1 MSTEPER
8 FFPFHSSHLSSVSS
22 VTWLQP
28 RQPQRAWIA
37 RFLPNARRPLSQVL
51 LAQIPAPPFSASPAA
66 ASMGVVPGSR
76 LRRESGRGRGTSVD
90 TRIGTEG
97 GSGRWQRGSESS
109 ASVEFAGGPHVGAMI
124 SPRGSSSAST
134 STNTGRG
141 SSAHVSH
148 LDAALIGPTAA
159 AAFTADVHAMAWPAA
174 LRNPGFAVHGGAGAG
189 EGGGGKS
196 DAGSSIAAA
205 SAAQLPSNTTGPT
218 TASGSKSNSSVAV
231 NSGVR
236 NRGSSGRGG
245 GQRPSSRRP
254 TAQIRIDRIPPDT
267 SAETVATFVRDT
279 LGVIVD
285 RVKIKGYTRI
295 RALPAGR
302 ATASAASTGG
312 AAGAGER
319 AVVEGTRYRE
329 EWVSA
334 GYGYADFLTAE
345 VAEFVMAREEAL
357 VLKGQQ
363 LALQCTMEQRREPEG
378 LLSHA
383 NVHLG
388 SIHQP
393 GQLALTWRSK
403 PESCRVEFDFLER
416 RVRVVVQAKA
426 GERGRGG
433 AGWGGRAAGEGG
445 AREDAGAALCGGS
458 LASIPLAFQRVEY
471 KLEWRMRDVRLW
483 GTKDGTPP
491 DTDGP
496 GLTSSLLLLLFVP
509 PAVFSRAC
517 DDDVWQLEPDR
528 WFPDDGDPWTRT
540 TDEHFLPAGARA
552 GACTSAEAGACV
564 GVGDDGR
571 GGAGA
576 GRWDSG
582 PGSGGGRGVS
592 GWKGLV
598 WSGGVLGAASVM
610 QVSVSVRHGIHVRRI
625 AEHMRTAS
633 LHLRARYLGDPPRV
647 AITAHYA
654 AAPPIHLTLFI
665 SLDPSWLPNTTQGTV
680 PPTAV
685 TASLYR
691 TLAYEPVPAAVA
703 VLIEFLRFSRPEFD
717 PARKFCQIAR
727 AMRHH
732 GRLQTRGGT
741 DTGRAKEPEG
751 TREHQS
757 ERGAEQQGSVVGEL
771 ELQPQS
777 QQEQRD
783 TEEKAGEASEGES
796 STWPW
801 RLPANHVVVFRLLIT
816 PLGAQC
822 CMPGVELTN
831 RVLTHYCPHAHRF
844 LRVTFTDEGLK
855 TLSPS
860 ALRDAAGRREGVAGH
875 TDVYRRILSLVEEGF
890 SLCGRHYRFLA
901 SSASQ
906 LREKSAWFLAEDDAL
921 SLTVASVQAWMGTF
935 SAIRN
940 VAKCAARMG
949 QCFSARFTSLPLPRA
964 HVRMIPDV
972 TRGNLCFTDGV
983 GAVSPEAG
991 KALADAI
998 APYLDRPQVEHE
1010 ADPHRKA
1017 GGIGSNGGRNSGSR
1031 AAIAMDGGSTS
1042 GVHRQ
1047 VVNLMFR
1054 QGDYA
1059 TDSWMHAGEGA
1070 GASGSSDVHV
1080 DAAAVNETL
1089 PGVAA
1094 EGEGSTAT
1102 SATEAA
1108 AGAAAVTHM
1117 WIRPSMVKFESQHA
1131 DVEVVNWTR
1140 PLPCFL
1146 NREIITLLSTLGVPD
1161 HVFLHMQVSQ
1171 STPAPFYAHPFYLY
1185 PRVRS
1190 TSLAC
1195 LRLAREAAIA
1205 FDFPKTGVAGQ
1216 MPHDLRVQEYPDFME
1231 KGPSKET
1238 YESNKV
1244 LGRLYRAVKDT
1255 AVVYDDD
1262 DLPRVVPAVAEE
1274 EGAGGEETAQE
1285 RREWEEEAAR
1295 QVQEAREVREGAGE
1309 GMGWE
1314 DEVAVLEDGRTRLQ
1328 WARVEEVGRAYTEDP
1343 SVEGFEQHVQEDR
1356 ELKWAYD
1363 RSMLHILH
1371 QFGIMTEAEVATGS
1385 MLQASHRNG
1394 RKDDAVRE
1402 QVRNMFSN
1410 LHRHYHRLLVC
1421 GAKHGGEEDDDVDD
1435 DSSDASFPAA
1445 RTKQQQQKK
1454 DPRLRVTPKVNVVQ
1468 GIKAMVPDA
1477 APTAHKPSAEHPIAN

>member
-22 VTWLQP
+22 ITWLQP
-28 RQPQRAWIA
+28 CRPQRAWIA

-90 TRIGTEG
+90 TRIGTGREG
-97 GSGRWQRGSESS
+97 GSGRWRRGSESS

-174 LRNPGFAVHGGAGAG
+174 LRNPGLA
-189 EGGGGKS
+189 
-196 DAGSSIAAA
+196 
-205 SAAQLPSNTTGPT
+205 LPSNTTGPT
-218 TASGSKSNSSVAV
+218 TASGSKSNSSAAV

-319 AVVEGTRYRE
+319 AVVGGTRYRE

-383 NVHLG
+383 N
-388 SIHQP
+388 
-393 GQLALTWRSK
+393 
-403 PESCRVEFDFLER
+403 R

-433 AGWGGRAAGEGG
+433 VGWGGRAAGEGG

-458 LASIPLAFQRVEY
+458 LTSIPLAFQRVEY

-483 GTKDGTPP
+483 GTKDGTPR

-496 GLTSSLLLLLFVP
+496 GLTSLLLLLLFVP

-552 GACTSAEAGACV
+552 GACTSAAAGACV

-576 GRWDSG
+576 RRWDSG
-582 PGSGGGRGVS
+582 PGSSGGRGVS
-592 GWKGLV
+592 GWKGRV

-625 AEHMRTAS
+625 AEHMRTAL
-633 LHLRARYLGDPPRV
+633 LHLRARYLGNPPRV

-665 SLDPSWLPNTTQGTV
+665 SLDPSSLPNTTQGTI

-691 TLAYEPVPAAVA
+691 TPAYEPVPAAVA
-703 VLIEFLRFSRPEFD
+703 VLMEFLRFFRPEFD
-717 PARKFCQIAR
+717 PARKFCQIVR

-822 CMPGVELTN
+822 CLPGVELTN
-831 RVLTHYCPHAHRF
+831 RVLTHYRPHAHHF

-855 TLSPS
+855 TLSP
-860 ALRDAAGRREGVAGH
+860 
-875 TDVYRRILSLVEEGF
+875 
-890 SLCGRHYRFLA
+890 
-901 SSASQ
+901 
-906 LREKSAWFLAEDDAL
+906 
-921 SLTVASVQAWMGTF
+921 
-935 SAIRN
+935 
-940 VAKCAARMG
+940 
-949 QCFSARFTSLPLPRA
+949 
-964 HVRMIPDV
+964 
-972 TRGNLCFTDGV
+972 
-983 GAVSPEAG
+983 
-991 KALADAI
+991 
-998 APYLDRPQVEHE
+998 
-1010 ADPHRKA
+1010 
-1017 GGIGSNGGRNSGSR
+1017 
-1031 AAIAMDGGSTS
+1031 
-1042 GVHRQ
+1042 
-1047 VVNLMFR
+1047 
-1054 QGDYA
+1054 
-1059 TDSWMHAGEGA
+1059 
-1070 GASGSSDVHV
+1070 
-1080 DAAAVNETL
+1080 
-1089 PGVAA
+1089 
-1094 EGEGSTAT
+1094 
-1102 SATEAA
+1102 
-1108 AGAAAVTHM
+1108 
-1117 WIRPSMVKFESQHA
+1117 
-1131 DVEVVNWTR
+1131 
-1140 PLPCFL
+1140 
-1146 NREIITLLSTLGVPD
+1146 
-1161 HVFLHMQVSQ
+1161 
-1171 STPAPFYAHPFYLY
+1171 
-1185 PRVRS
+1185 
-1190 TSLAC
+1190 
-1195 LRLAREAAIA
+1195 
-1205 FDFPKTGVAGQ
+1205 
-1216 MPHDLRVQEYPDFME
+1216 
-1231 KGPSKET
+1231 
-1238 YESNKV
+1238 
-1244 LGRLYRAVKDT
+1244 
-1255 AVVYDDD
+1255 
-1262 DLPRVVPAVAEE
+1262 
-1274 EGAGGEETAQE
+1274 
-1285 RREWEEEAAR
+1285 
-1295 QVQEAREVREGAGE
+1295 
-1309 GMGWE
+1309 
-1314 DEVAVLEDGRTRLQ
+1314 
-1328 WARVEEVGRAYTEDP
+1328 
-1343 SVEGFEQHVQEDR
+1343 
-1356 ELKWAYD
+1356 
-1363 RSMLHILH
+1363 
-1371 QFGIMTEAEVATGS
+1371 
-1385 MLQASHRNG
+1385 
-1394 RKDDAVRE
+1394 
-1402 QVRNMFSN
+1402 
-1410 LHRHYHRLLVC
+1410 
-1421 GAKHGGEEDDDVDD
+1421 
-1435 DSSDASFPAA
+1435 
-1445 RTKQQQQKK
+1445 
-1454 DPRLRVTPKVNVVQ
+1454 
-1468 GIKAMVPDA
+1468 
-1477 APTAHKPSAEHPIAN
+1477 

>member
-1 MSTEPER
+1 MDCAFPSQRAAPAVAGPTGANTSSALLREP
-8 FFPFHSSHLSSVSS
+8 SSSVH
-22 VTWLQP
+22 
-28 RQPQRAWIA
+28 
-37 RFLPNARRPLSQVL
+37 
-51 LAQIPAPPFSASPAA
+51 
-66 ASMGVVPGSR
+66 
-76 LRRESGRGRGTSVD
+76 GRGPGESLAPRERERQGHERRHENRG
-90 TRIGTEG
+90 REG
-97 GSGRWQRGSESS
+97 GSGRWRRGSESS

-174 LRNPGFAVHGGAGAG
+174 LRNPGLA
-189 EGGGGKS
+189 
-196 DAGSSIAAA
+196 
-205 SAAQLPSNTTGPT
+205 LPSNTTGPT
-218 TASGSKSNSSVAV
+218 TASGSKSNSSAAV

-319 AVVEGTRYRE
+319 AVVGGTRYRE

-383 NVHLG
+383 N
-388 SIHQP
+388 
-393 GQLALTWRSK
+393 
-403 PESCRVEFDFLER
+403 
-416 RVRVVVQAKA
+416 AKA

-433 AGWGGRAAGEGG
+433 VGWGGRAAGEGG

-458 LASIPLAFQRVEY
+458 LTSIPLAFQRVEY

-483 GTKDGTPP
+483 GTKDGTPR

-496 GLTSSLLLLLFVP
+496 GLTSLLLLLLFVP

-552 GACTSAEAGACV
+552 GACTSAAAGACV

-576 GRWDSG
+576 RRWDSG
-582 PGSGGGRGVS
+582 PGSSGGRGVS
-592 GWKGLV
+592 GWKGRV

-625 AEHMRTAS
+625 AEHMRTAL
-633 LHLRARYLGDPPRV
+633 LHLRARYLGNPPRV

-665 SLDPSWLPNTTQGTV
+665 SLDPSGGSRGSAVPAVLAFPVLYLLTALVQQGTI

-691 TLAYEPVPAAVA
+691 TPAYEPVPAAVA
-703 VLIEFLRFSRPEFD
+703 VLMEFLRFFRPEFD
-717 PARKFCQIAR
+717 PARKFCQIVR

-822 CMPGVELTN
+822 CLPGVELTN
-831 RVLTHYCPHAHRF
+831 RVLTHYRPHAHHF

-855 TLSPS
+855 TLSP
-860 ALRDAAGRREGVAGH
+860 
-875 TDVYRRILSLVEEGF
+875 
-890 SLCGRHYRFLA
+890 
-901 SSASQ
+901 
-906 LREKSAWFLAEDDAL
+906 
-921 SLTVASVQAWMGTF
+921 
-935 SAIRN
+935 
-940 VAKCAARMG
+940 
-949 QCFSARFTSLPLPRA
+949 
-964 HVRMIPDV
+964 
-972 TRGNLCFTDGV
+972 
-983 GAVSPEAG
+983 
-991 KALADAI
+991 
-998 APYLDRPQVEHE
+998 
-1010 ADPHRKA
+1010 
-1017 GGIGSNGGRNSGSR
+1017 
-1031 AAIAMDGGSTS
+1031 
-1042 GVHRQ
+1042 
-1047 VVNLMFR
+1047 
-1054 QGDYA
+1054 
-1059 TDSWMHAGEGA
+1059 
-1070 GASGSSDVHV
+1070 
-1080 DAAAVNETL
+1080 
-1089 PGVAA
+1089 
-1094 EGEGSTAT
+1094 
-1102 SATEAA
+1102 
-1108 AGAAAVTHM
+1108 
-1117 WIRPSMVKFESQHA
+1117 
-1131 DVEVVNWTR
+1131 
-1140 PLPCFL
+1140 
-1146 NREIITLLSTLGVPD
+1146 
-1161 HVFLHMQVSQ
+1161 
-1171 STPAPFYAHPFYLY
+1171 
-1185 PRVRS
+1185 
-1190 TSLAC
+1190 
-1195 LRLAREAAIA
+1195 
-1205 FDFPKTGVAGQ
+1205 
-1216 MPHDLRVQEYPDFME
+1216 
-1231 KGPSKET
+1231 
-1238 YESNKV
+1238 
-1244 LGRLYRAVKDT
+1244 
-1255 AVVYDDD
+1255 
-1262 DLPRVVPAVAEE
+1262 
-1274 EGAGGEETAQE
+1274 
-1285 RREWEEEAAR
+1285 
-1295 QVQEAREVREGAGE
+1295 
-1309 GMGWE
+1309 
-1314 DEVAVLEDGRTRLQ
+1314 
-1328 WARVEEVGRAYTEDP
+1328 
-1343 SVEGFEQHVQEDR
+1343 
-1356 ELKWAYD
+1356 
-1363 RSMLHILH
+1363 
-1371 QFGIMTEAEVATGS
+1371 
-1385 MLQASHRNG
+1385 
-1394 RKDDAVRE
+1394 
-1402 QVRNMFSN
+1402 
-1410 LHRHYHRLLVC
+1410 
-1421 GAKHGGEEDDDVDD
+1421 
-1435 DSSDASFPAA
+1435 
-1445 RTKQQQQKK
+1445 
-1454 DPRLRVTPKVNVVQ
+1454 
-1468 GIKAMVPDA
+1468 
-1477 APTAHKPSAEHPIAN
+1477 